1 MTGSLKCLVLGA
13 RERFRRT
20 LRSFATGN
28 RATSGTAAIEFA
40 IIGSVLV
47 TLLLVGADLSM
58 AFYSDM
64 QVQTSAQSGAEYA
77 AVHGFNASG
86 ISTAVTSATSTSG
99 IDASPAPSQFCGCVS
114 ASAVNGATCGTTCS
128 DGMTAGTY
136 VTVTATRTYSTII
149 PYPSV
154 PATFTQT
161 AVSTVR
167 IK

>member
-1 MTGSLKCLVLGA
+1 MTGPLKDSICEAG
-13 RERFRRT
+13 RRFHRA
-20 LRSFATGN
+20 LQSFAAGSS
-28 RATSGTAAIEFA
+28 ATSGTAAIEFA
-40 IIGSVLV
+40 IIGSVMV
-47 TLLLVGADLSM
+47 TLLVVGADLGM

-77 AVHGFNASG
+77 VVHGFNASG
-86 ISTAVTSATSTSG
+86 ISTAVTNATSTSG
-99 IDASPAPSQFCGCVS
+99 IDASPEPFQSCGCVS
-114 ASAVNGATCGTTCS
+114 GSTVNNTTCGTVCP

-149 PYPSV
+149 PYPSL